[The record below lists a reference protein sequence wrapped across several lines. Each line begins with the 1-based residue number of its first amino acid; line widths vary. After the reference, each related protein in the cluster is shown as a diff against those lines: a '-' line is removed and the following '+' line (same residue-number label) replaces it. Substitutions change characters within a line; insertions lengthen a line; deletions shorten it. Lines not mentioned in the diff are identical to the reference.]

1 MVGQE
6 TEKETQPSQS
16 KKPKSGYVPL
26 ATLNRT
32 NNNEI
37 TTAAASTKL
46 FEEFDTF
53 LSEPTVDWEL
63 DFSPCKFWKT
73 NGHRFPRLA
82 TIARDVFGV
91 PASSAHV
98 ERVFNTALRLLSG
111 KKVNTKA
118 AQFKKMLFIARNS
131 HILARVLQGKYKLN
145 LWSLRKNVNGTRKTK
160 SSAVVTLS

>member
-1 MVGQE
+1 MKRQCWTQQKSSFVSDTKFKVTDSITIYNFSTTSEHFFVFLKGKSQVVGQE

-16 KKPKSGYVPL
+16 KKPKSDYVPL

-37 TTAAASTKL
+37 TTDAASTKL

-91 PASSAHV
+91 PA
-98 ERVFNTALRLLSG
+98 FQLTLKGYLILLYAFFLE
-111 KKVNTKA
+111 K
-118 AQFKKMLFIARNS
+118 R
-131 HILARVLQGKYKLN
+131 
-145 LWSLRKNVNGTRKTK
+145 
-160 SSAVVTLS
+160 